1 VTVLGINAHFH
12 DAGVALVSADAAR
25 PTFAVEEERFNRVR
39 KTNAFPAGAVHDVS
53 QRLGMRLSEIDCIAL
68 PWHPTRFAK
77 MALGLVLDCFP
88 PAYRLLGRVASPHAN
103 LPAAI
108 KLFRVTS
115 ELSRSFESPRKPK
128 AHFVPHHLAHAC
140 NAFFL
145 SPFESAAVLIMD
157 GYGDDCSTSWHRAE
171 GSEIRIL
178 EKNHPF
184 DSLGIL
190 YALVTRHL
198 GYRTVLDE
206 GKVMAL
212 AAHGSD
218 ALCRDFASLIEHL
231 PNGGYRFDRRYFE
244 FHRYGEPRPFADAF
258 IDRFGP
264 AREPGEPISQGHMD
278 LACALQR
285 SVEETLLH
293 SARGLRRATGEKNLC
308 FGGGVA
314 LNCVANT
321 RLAREA
327 GFERVHVTHSPS
339 DAGVALGAALAL
351 THLDRSGARAP
362 AGSDCSREQPTP
374 FLGPEYEDRELRAA
388 LEAGGLRFREEPDV
402 AAAAAEALA
411 RGEIVAWFQGRA
423 ELGPRALGNRSIL
436 ADPRDAG
443 VCERLNRD
451 IKRREWFRPYSP
463 AVLAEHAAAFFEVG
477 PPSPFM
483 SFAVPVRPERRAE
496 IPAVVARDGSARLQ
510 TVSADDNPLFYRL
523 IQAFYRIT
531 SVPLVLNT
539 SFNVQ
544 EPMVCTPADAVRTFR
559 GSGLDALVLGRYVVD
574 R

>member
-1 VTVLGINAHFH
+1 
-12 DAGVALVSADAAR
+12 
-25 PTFAVEEERFNRVR
+25 
-39 KTNAFPAGAVHDVS
+39 
-53 QRLGMRLSEIDCIAL
+53 
-68 PWHPTRFAK
+68 
-77 MALGLVLDCFP
+77 
-88 PAYRLLGRVASPHAN
+88 
-103 LPAAI
+103 
-108 KLFRVTS
+108 
-115 ELSRSFESPRKPK
+115 
-128 AHFVPHHLAHAC
+128 
-140 NAFFL
+140 
-145 SPFESAAVLIMD
+145 MD

-171 GSEIRIL
+171 GSAIRFL

-190 YALVTRHL
+190 YALVTKHL
-198 GYRTVLDE
+198 GYQTVLDE

-218 ALCRDFASLIEHL
+218 TLRRDFASLIEHL
-231 PNGGYRFDRRYFE
+231 PGGGYRFDRRFFE
-244 FHRYGEPRPFADAF
+244 FHRYGEPRPFSDAF
-258 IDRFGP
+258 VDQFGP
-264 AREPGEPISQGHMD
+264 ARSPDEPISQDHMD
-278 LACALQR
+278 LAYALQR
-285 SVEETLLH
+285 SVEETILH

-314 LNCVANT
+314 LNCLANT

-327 GFERVHVTHSPS
+327 GFERIHVTHSPS

-351 THLDRSGARAP
+351 THLDRPDTRAP
-362 AGSDCSREQPTP
+362 AESLRSQEQPTP
-374 FLGPEYEDRELRAA
+374 FLGPEYEEHELRAA
-388 LEAGGLRFREEPDV
+388 LEEGGLRFREEPDV
-402 AAAAAEALA
+402 AATAAEALA
-411 RGEIVAWFQGRA
+411 RGKIVAWFQGRA

-463 AVLAEHAAAFFEVG
+463 AVLAEHANAFFEVG
-477 PPSPFM
+477 PPSPYM
-483 SFAVPVRPERRAE
+483 SFAVSVRPERRAE

-510 TVSADDNPLFYRL
+510 TVSVDDNPLFYRL
-523 IQAFYRIT
+523 LEAFYRIT
-531 SVPLVLNT
+531 SIPLVLNT
-539 SFNVQ
+539 SFNIQ